1 MTRAHQKGA
10 LLRRKL
16 GLTGRVDAET
26 VANMMGFKVKLAPM
40 EVQTEIEVGGYI
52 LVAERLGPEWR
63 RWYTAHSLGH
73 KVLHPGNQLWVYR
86 KTMLGSK
93 LEREANDFAQALLM
107 DGREAIRAG
116 LTYSWE
122 VVEHFG
128 VPDEIVR
135 LQAPL
140 VFDGAAGGTTQSNSC
155 PTF

>member
-16 GLTGRVDAET
+16 GLTGRVDAEA
-26 VANMMGFKVKLAPM
+26 VANILGFKVKQAPM

-73 KVLHPGNQLWVYR
+73 KVMHPGNQLWVYR
-86 KTMLGSK
+86 KTTLGSK
-93 LEREANDFAQALLM
+93 LEREANDFAHTLLM
-107 DGREAIRAG
+107 DGTEAIRAG

-122 VVEHFG
+122 VAEYFG

-135 LQAPL
+135 LQAPMML
-140 VFDGAAGGTTQSNSC
+140 DWRGSRFA
-155 PTF
+155 

>member
-16 GLTGRVDAET
+16 GLTGRVDAEA
-26 VANMMGFKVKLAPM
+26 VANILGFKVKQAPM

-73 KVLHPGNQLWVYR
+73 KVMHPGNQLWVYR
-86 KTMLGSK
+86 KTTLGSK
-93 LEREANDFAQALLM
+93 LEREANDFAHTLLM
-107 DGREAIRAG
+107 DGTEAIRAG

-122 VVEHFG
+122 VAEYFG

-135 LQAPL
+135 LQAPMVL
-140 VFDGAAGGTTQSNSC
+140 DWRGSRFA
-155 PTF
+155 

>member
-16 GLTGRVDAET
+16 GLTGRVDAEA
-26 VANMMGFKVKLAPM
+26 VANIMGFKVTLAPM

-93 LEREANDFAQALLM
+93 LEREANDFAHALLM
-107 DGREAIRAG
+107 DGQEAIRAG
-116 LTYSWE
+116 LTCYWE
-122 VVEHFG
+122 VAEHFG
-128 VPDEIVR
+128 VPNEVVW
-135 LQAPL
+135 LQPPL
-140 VFDGAAGGTTQSNSC
+140 DFDWGADGTTQA
-155 PTF
+155 TVA